1 MNTLQRLVA
10 TYPDCALRLWSSA
23 CLFRL
28 RYGSGL
34 LALPLC
40 SSVCFFGLRLVLSAV
55 GVSV

>member
-1 MNTLQRLVA
+1 MITVRRLIA
-10 TYPDCALRLWSSA
+10 TCPECALRLWSSA